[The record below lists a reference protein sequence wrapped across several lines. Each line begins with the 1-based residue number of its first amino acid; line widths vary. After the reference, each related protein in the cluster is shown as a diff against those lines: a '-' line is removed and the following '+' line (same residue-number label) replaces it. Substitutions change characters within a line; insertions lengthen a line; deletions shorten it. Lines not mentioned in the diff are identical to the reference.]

1 MGLQALNPQAF
12 MIIQVVTQL
21 LEPRAAIHYNADF
34 LLKLPHYFFALSP
47 KEALILVSRC
57 LFDEPLIYYRLF
69 MCLTFTPHS
78 VLWRILLQARCFTFT
93 YIMLQFARLEYKT
106 FIAKCS

>member
-34 LLKLPHYFFALSP
+34 LLKLQHYFFALSP
-47 KEALILVSRC
+47 KEALILVSRF

-69 MCLTFTPHS
+69 MCLTLHVTVCP
-78 VLWRILLQARCFTFT
+78 LENTFT
-93 YIMLQFARLEYKT
+93 STILYLHLHNATI
-106 FIAKCS
+106 CSFRV